1 MCDTEGPMVHQDLK
15 LPGTELPGYC
25 RRNGIRR
32 LELFGSA
39 TRADFGPQSEVDLL
53 VEFRPEARIGF
64 LALSRMQRELSVL
77 FGRSVDLVPRAGL
90 KAVIAS
96 SVICSAGSRATLCGV
111 TICIYR
117 MSLKRPIPSCGSWR
131 HRHGV

>member
-1 MCDTEGPMVHQDLK
+1 MTFFFSGPRKHTGAGMVHKDLK
-15 LPGTELPGYC
+15 LPATELPAYC
-25 RRNGIRR
+25 RRNGICR

-39 TRADFGPQSEVDLL
+39 TRADFGPQSDVDLL
-53 VEFRPEARIGF
+53 VEFRPEARVGF

-96 SVICSAGSRATLCGV
+96 AVLQEAEPLYAE
-111 TICIYR
+111 
-117 MSLKRPIPSCGSWR
+117 
-131 HRHGV
+131 

>member
-1 MCDTEGPMVHQDLK
+1 MCGTEARMIHKDLK
-15 LPGTELPGYC
+15 LPKTELPGYC

-39 TRADFGPQSEVDLL
+39 TRADFGPQSDVDLL

-64 LALSRMQRELSVL
+64 IALSRMQRELSVL

-90 KAVIAS
+90 KPVIAS
-96 SVICSAGSRATLCGV
+96 SVLNEAEPLYAE
-111 TICIYR
+111 
-117 MSLKRPIPSCGSWR
+117 
-131 HRHGV
+131 